1 MEICQGGTLNDFLNK
16 TPEINE
22 PTAIVI
28 ISQILQGLD
37 YLDSLGISH
46 RDLKPENIFIAERT
60 TDGVS

>member
-22 PTAIVI
+22 PTAVVI
-28 ISQILQGLD
+28 ISQILQG
-37 YLDSLGISH
+37 LDSLGISH